1 MDLVETAFADITSA
15 RVKRFDAYW
24 RAKCAPG
31 RLPTRDDIDPVE
43 IKDLLAHFLLV
54 DIEPEPFRVRY
65 RLCGSAVSF
74 YDEELTGTYLD
85 KAQNITQLELQRVID
100 RYRAVVAERRPVF
113 IRRKQRSRQT
123 QYELELQAGIWP
135 LSRDGVS
142 VNQCVAVEDFP
153 VIA

>member
-24 RAKCAPG
+24 RAKCADG
-31 RLPTRDDIDPVE
+31 RLPMRDDIDPGE
-43 IKDLLAHFLLV
+43 IKDLLAHCLMV

-85 KAQNITQLELQRVID
+85 EVQNVIPGEVQRIIG
-100 RYRAVVAERRPVF
+100 RYHAVVTERRPVF

-123 QYELELQAGIWP
+123 QYDLELQAGIWP
-135 LSRDGVS
+135 LSKDGVT

-153 VIA
+153 VIT